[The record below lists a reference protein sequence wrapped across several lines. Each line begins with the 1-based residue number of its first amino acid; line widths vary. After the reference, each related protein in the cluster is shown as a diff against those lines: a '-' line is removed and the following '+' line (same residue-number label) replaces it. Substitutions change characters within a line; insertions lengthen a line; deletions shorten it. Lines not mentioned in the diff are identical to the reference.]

1 MRNFLK
7 MGQVLLSA
15 LVIIGVSLSCAAI
28 GEAGDSDAAIA
39 GTGIEAEKNTNN
51 RAEDYDRSRPLVTDP
66 LLDYTSISG
75 SKNDCAMSLAVNSA
89 GNVYVAGYTHSA
101 DFPATAEAYDMS
113 YNGGSYAVGG
123 DVFVSKLD
131 SNLNTLASTFIG
143 GKWGE
148 RIAALAI
155 DSAGNVYVAGT
166 TSSDD
171 FPTTAEAYDMS
182 YNGGREILGGDV
194 FVAKFDPDLSTLLA
208 STLIG
213 GSDSDSASSLAI
225 DSAGNVYVAGT
236 TSSRDYPATDEAY
249 DTSLDDEEYER
260 DAFVTKLDPD
270 LNTLLAS
277 TFIGGSSEDLA
288 ASLAIDSTGHVYLTG
303 YTHSGDFP
311 TTTGAYDTSESGG
324 MDAFVAKL
332 DADLSTLL
340 ASTFIGGSSA
350 DNIGSLAIDGAGNVY
365 VMGHTHSDDFPAT
378 AGAYDTSFNGD
389 YYNSDAFI
397 AKLDADLSTLLAAT
411 FISAASSF
419 ATDSAAN
426 VYVAGMTSSDDF
438 PHNDAFVSKLDPGLN
453 ALLASTGIGGSNEGS
468 GSGENH
474 AHSIAMDSAGNVYI
488 AGSAYYLGH
497 GVISE
502 DVFVSKFAGGL

>member
-101 DFPATAEAYDMS
+101 DFPATAEAYD
-113 YNGGSYAVGG
+113 
-123 DVFVSKLD
+123 
-131 SNLNTLASTFIG
+131 
-143 GKWGE
+143 
-148 RIAALAI
+148 
-155 DSAGNVYVAGT
+155 
-166 TSSDD
+166 
-171 FPTTAEAYDMS
+171 
-182 YNGGREILGGDV
+182 
-194 FVAKFDPDLSTLLA
+194 
-208 STLIG
+208 
-213 GSDSDSASSLAI
+213 
-225 DSAGNVYVAGT
+225 
-236 TSSRDYPATDEAY
+236 
-249 DTSLDDEEYER
+249 TSLDDEEYER
-260 DAFVTKLDPD
+260 DAFVT
-270 LNTLLAS
+270 
-277 TFIGGSSEDLA
+277 
-288 ASLAIDSTGHVYLTG
+288 
-303 YTHSGDFP
+303 
-311 TTTGAYDTSESGG
+311 
-324 MDAFVAKL
+324 
-332 DADLSTLL
+332 
-340 ASTFIGGSSA
+340 
-350 DNIGSLAIDGAGNVY
+350 
-365 VMGHTHSDDFPAT
+365 
-378 AGAYDTSFNGD
+378 
-389 YYNSDAFI
+389 
-397 AKLDADLSTLLAAT
+397 KLDADLSTLLAAT